1 MPSITH
7 LLPVRNGEKFILDIL
22 ETIKKNAE
30 KGDEILVIDDGSQD
44 RTPHLIETFT
54 NTYPDIRVIRT
65 EGLGLVR
72 ALNLGFQES
81 AGSWVARY
89 DADDR
94 YPQDRIAK
102 QRELIANDVAVIFS
116 DYSLWINGDKYAG
129 IIVSPIFSNATLLSL
144 LTSQQTAHPSAL
156 INKVHFE
163 KSGGYSETEFPA
175 EDLGLWLRL
184 SRTGKLISI
193 PEELLY
199 YSMTSSG
206 ISNTNRRK
214 VQDRTLAL
222 RDKNIENVSDLLDLS
237 ILHYEFNSYKGFT
250 NQTDRKI
257 LLLRNLKVLQDLNPK
272 ISTEKANYAFP
283 NLYFFSLMHPIIS
296 LRLLYYR
303 NMRNRFRR

>member
-1 MPSITH
+1 M
-7 LLPVRNGEKFILDIL
+7 
-22 ETIKKNAE
+22 
-30 KGDEILVIDDGSQD
+30 
-44 RTPHLIETFT
+44 
-54 NTYPDIRVIRT
+54 
-65 EGLGLVR
+65 
-72 ALNLGFQES
+72 
-81 AGSWVARY
+81 
-89 DADDR
+89 
-94 YPQDRIAK
+94 
-102 QRELIANDVAVIFS
+102 
-116 DYSLWINGDKYAG
+116 
-129 IIVSPIFSNATLLSL
+129 LSL

-272 ISTEKANYAFP
+272 ILTEKANYAFP
-283 NLYFFSLMHPIIS
+283 NLYFFSLMHPITS